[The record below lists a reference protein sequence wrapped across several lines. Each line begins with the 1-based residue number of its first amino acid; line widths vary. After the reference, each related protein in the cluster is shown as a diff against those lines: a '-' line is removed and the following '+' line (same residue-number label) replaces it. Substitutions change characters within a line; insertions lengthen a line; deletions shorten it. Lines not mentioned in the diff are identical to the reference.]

1 MSFKIDLNSKIYYYP
16 IMTKN
21 LNSLTFSFVLII
33 SFLFSISS
41 GCVEKNESTENMSG
55 EVTESEDSN
64 SSESSNS
71 DFRQIF
77 NGSDLSGWDGD
88 SRFWSVEDG
97 VIVGETSVENPT
109 EINTFLIW
117 EEEEPSDFEI
127 QFEYRFVIVSDDEY
141 GNSGVQI
148 RSERVVNEDFPESE
162 YPVQGYQADMAISDW
177 ITGIHY
183 EEGKRGIIARRGQE
197 VLIDSEGEFH
207 ENRFATEE
215 ELGEYITHTE
225 WNNYHVYANA
235 DTIRAT
241 INNQLMHELVD
252 QSPIASDK
260 GIIAF
265 QVHAG
270 SPMRIELKD
279 VEIKNLN

>member
-1 MSFKIDLNSKIYYYP
+1 MINKLN
-16 IMTKN
+16 N
-21 LNSLTFSFVLII
+21 LTISFVLVI

-41 GCVEKNESTENMSG
+41 GCAERDDSTENMSG
-55 EVTESEDSN
+55 EATESEATN
-64 SSESSNS
+64 T

-97 VIVGETSVENPT
+97 VIVGETSIDNPT

-117 EEEEPSDFEI
+117 EEEQPSDFEI
-127 QFEYRFVIVSDDEY
+127 QFKYRFVIVSDDEY
-141 GNSGVQI
+141 GNSGVQV
-148 RSERVVNEDFPESE
+148 RSERVVNEDFPESA
-162 YPVQGYQADMAISDW
+162 YPVQGYQADMAISNW

-197 VLIDSEGEFH
+197 VLIDAEGEMH
-207 ENRFATEE
+207 EDRFATEE

-225 WNNYHVYANA
+225 WNDYHVYANA

-241 INNQLMHELVD
+241 INNQLMHQLID
-252 QSPIASDK
+252 QSPIASDE
-260 GIIAF
+260 GVIAF

-279 VEIKNLN
+279 IEFKNLN